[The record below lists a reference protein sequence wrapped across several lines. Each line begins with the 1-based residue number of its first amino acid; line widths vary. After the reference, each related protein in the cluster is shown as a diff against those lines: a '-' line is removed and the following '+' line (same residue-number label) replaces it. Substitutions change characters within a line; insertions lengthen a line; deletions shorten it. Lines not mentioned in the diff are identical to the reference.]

1 MHHIL
6 NPNIMDVPS
15 SVCNRI
21 PFQNGESY
29 DVYVSIMRFFNCMN
43 GFIHNCPTNYGDRHT
58 QDVFLSNMDHS
69 DTIMKYIH
77 ADWSSTVEDLLV
89 RYKKGT
95 FINTIRLAVISFRLS
110 SISVSAKQSSSSKS
124 SKSLYSRNKTNA
136 TNVVHA
142 NSEFLEAPDFN
153 TAGLYSI
160 AFENINLEECND
172 ADVGLLSAAINQM
185 GSNLNSAF
193 NTSRPCVICGGTGHT
208 FDGCKAL
215 LDSAGIKTV
224 YIKLCVALN
233 RLHGLSGKFGQSDL
247 SALHSHTISSI
258 DIAER
263 SFGSASGGASGGAS
277 SPSTS
282 SIYKL
287 MKIQTKAIAD
297 SNRMVSACLSSLEEF
312 IGGTGNDGD
321 GDDASG
327 GTDSSSLNE
336 TNKENFTRTAL
347 KDC

>member
-6 NPNIMDVPS
+6 NPNLMDVPS

-43 GFIHNCPTNYGDRHT
+43 GFIHNRPTDYGDRHT

-77 ADWSSTVEDLLV
+77 ADRNSTVEDLLV

-95 FINTIRLAVISFRLS
+95 FINTIRLAVISLSLS
-110 SISVSAKQSSSSKS
+110 SISISAKPSSSSKS
-124 SKSLYSRNKTNA
+124 SKSLYSKHKTNA

-160 AFENINLEECND
+160 AFENINLEECNED
-172 ADVGLLSAAINQM
+172 EVGLLSAAINQM

-193 NTSRPCVICGGTGHT
+193 DTSRPCVICGGTGHT

-215 LDSAGIKTV
+215 LDSAGVKTA
-224 YIKLCVALN
+224 YIKLRVALN
-233 RLHGLSGKFGQSDL
+233 RLHGLSAKFGQSDL
-247 SALHSHTISSI
+247 SALRSHTISSI
-258 DIAER
+258 NIAER
-263 SFGSASGGASGGAS
+263 SFGSASGGASGGVS

-287 MKIQTKAIAD
+287 MKIQTKAIAE
-297 SNRMVSACLSSLEEF
+297 SNRMVSARLSSLEEF
-312 IGGTGNDGD
+312 IGSTGNDGD

-327 GTDSSSLNE
+327 GTGSSSLNE
-336 TNKENFTRTAL
+336 SNMANFIRAAS
-347 KDC
+347 KSR